1 MSPFVNNH
9 RHVPVCIRELNNLSA
24 TKLRK
29 KLLKKLF
36 SIICLILEPV
46 WTIGDEAEGEDA
58 TRHHL
63 PVVAVDVGLAEK
75 HLDPHLCPFPD
86 WHLSSVIDLLH

>member
-1 MSPFVNNH
+1 M
-9 RHVPVCIRELNNLSA
+9 RELNNLSA

-29 KLLKKLF
+29 KIAQETF

-46 WTIGDEAEGEDA
+46 WTIGVEAEGEDA

-63 PVVAVDVGLAEK
+63 PVVAVDVGLAEQ
-75 HLDPHLCPFPD
+75 HLYPHLCSFPD
-86 WHLSSVIDLLH
+86 WHLTSVIDLLHRWL